1 MTPKPIFA
9 RLATKGRLKD
19 NQSALYQ
26 WFLKHHDQF
35 AAVLVKIA
43 RPGWQ
48 SIADELSIEGL
59 TMKDGR
65 PITAAYARVTWWR
78 AHKSYETKRPLRVPR
93 APVLAPRGRELAH
106 GVSPVARDVPA
117 ADEPPVV
124 DEPPTERFQF
134 GGPAT
139 LRGHTPPPPP
149 SRPPE
154 PAPAPAVQDVGEVV
168 ARLLGKPRNK
178 SQPE

>member
-35 AAVLVKIA
+35 AAVLAKIA

-48 SIADELSIEGL
+48 SIADELSAEGL
-59 TMKDGR
+59 TMKNGM

-78 AHKSYETKRPLRVPR
+78 AHKAYEAKRLVRAPR
-93 APVLAPRGRELAH
+93 APVPAPRGRELAY
-106 GVSPVARDVPA
+106 GVAPIVDELPA
-117 ADEPPVV
+117 PDEPPVQKQ
-124 DEPPTERFQF
+124 RF
-134 GGPAT
+134 GYAS
-139 LRGHTPPPPP
+139 LRGHTPAPAPVEPAK
-149 SRPPE
+149 
-154 PAPAPAVQDVGEVV
+154 PAPAPAVQDVDEVV
-168 ARLLGKPRNK
+168 ARLLGKNRADKPR
-178 SQPE
+178 PE